1 MKNPCGRPSEGG
13 GSMKFFIA
21 CIVLLFIVF
30 GAVYMVTKTSP
41 RPTQADIEYALVN
54 TLKYTPI
61 KWDFKFG
68 METRASN
75 GAPAWPVIFDIIT
88 SEGTT
93 KKIVTF
99 KLLFYKEGY
108 EWKTE
113 KIE

>member
-1 MKNPCGRPSEGG
+1 MKYY
-13 GSMKFFIA
+13 IA
-21 CIVLLFIVF
+21 CIVLLLIIFF
-30 GAVYMVTKTSP
+30 AVYKVTRTSP
-41 RPTQADIEYALVN
+41 QPSQADIEYALVN

-68 METRASN
+68 RETKASN
-75 GAPAWPVIFDIIT
+75 GAPAWPVIFEIT
-88 SEGTT
+88 TFSGTI
-93 KKIVTF
+93 KNIVTL